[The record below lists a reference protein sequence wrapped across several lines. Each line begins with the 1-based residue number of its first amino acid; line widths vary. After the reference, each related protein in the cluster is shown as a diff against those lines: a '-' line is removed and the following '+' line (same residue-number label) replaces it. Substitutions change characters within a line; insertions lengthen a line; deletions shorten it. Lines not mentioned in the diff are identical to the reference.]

1 MKDTIVLLAAD
12 KASSHIVY
20 HGLKK
25 HFQIQRVILE
35 ERIAFGKLLKRR
47 IRKLG
52 ITVVLGQIA
61 FRLFIVPLLQR
72 VSTMRKKEIFKQ
84 FDLADHAIEESQ
96 IIRVPSVNDEKTIK
110 ALQDL
115 DPAIVVINGT
125 RIISQKVIDCIPGR
139 FLNMHA
145 GITPLYRGVHGAYW
159 SLAGHDRDH
168 CGVTVHLVDKGIDTG
183 GILDQVVI
191 QPAREDN
198 FVTYPLLQIASGIPC
213 LTRVV
218 QTMLQGIV
226 EEVAAPEGES
236 RLWSH
241 PTLVG
246 YFWRYVRHRIK

>member
-12 KASSHIVY
+12 KASSRIVY

-35 ERIAFGKLLKRR
+35 ERIASGKLLKRR

-72 VSTMRKKEIFKQ
+72 VSTTRKKRIFEE

-159 SLAGHDRDH
+159 SLARHDRDH

-183 GILDQVVI
+183 GILDQVIV

-198 FVTYPLLQIASGIPC
+198 FVTYPLLQIASGIAC

-218 QTMLQGIV
+218 QTILQGIV